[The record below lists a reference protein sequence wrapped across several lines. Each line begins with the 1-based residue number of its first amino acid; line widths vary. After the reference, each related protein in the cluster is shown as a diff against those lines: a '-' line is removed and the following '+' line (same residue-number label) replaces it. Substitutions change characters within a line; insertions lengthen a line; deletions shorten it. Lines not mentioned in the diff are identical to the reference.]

1 MRSTTHRFRPL
12 LATLVA
18 ACALLSFGAGP
29 ASAWTDINDEQVVA
43 TSGSLKT
50 WQFSAWIQPFSWS
63 NPRGGDLNTWQMN
76 YIYAYKNS
84 GGNANVCVDA
94 HLDSMDGPTVGGV
107 CGTNGAST
115 TATNNYDYRTKYV
128 FANNNSSA
136 ARTMVGGWQACAFL
150 TGPC

>member
-1 MRSTTHRFRPL
+1 MKSTVHRSRPL

-29 ASAWTDINDEQVVA
+29 ASAWTDINDEQLVA
-43 TSGSLKT
+43 STAVQET

-63 NPRGGDLNTWQMN
+63 NPRGGSPQTLLMK
-76 YIYAYKNS
+76 YAYAFKNS

-94 HLDSMDGPTVGGV
+94 HLDGMDGPSVGGV

-115 TATNNYDYRTKYV
+115 TATNSYNFRYKYV

-136 ARTMVGGWQACAFL
+136 ARTMVGGWVDCKYSS
-150 TGPC
+150 PC